1 MNQLIVKDNNGNKY
15 VVNEPNRFR
24 QHLLDFHTLNG
35 KAGLSLHE
43 ENGHCF
49 TVTIQL
55 IDVVNQLI
63 KKNKKNRERKE

>member
-15 VVNEPNRFR
+15 VVDEPNRFR
-24 QHLLDFHTLNG
+24 QHLLDFHTSNG
-35 KAGLSLHE
+35 KADLSLHE

-55 IDVVNQLI
+55 IDVVNQFI
-63 KKNKKNRERKE
+63 KKNKKNK

>member
-1 MNQLIVKDNNGNKY
+1 MPIFEKG
-15 VVNEPNRFR
+15 FR

-35 KAGLSLHE
+35 KADLSLHE

-55 IDVVNQLI
+55 IDVVNEFI
-63 KKNKKNRERKE
+63 KKNKK